1 MKNKYDFS
9 QVAAVYC
16 SELGIDV
23 PNEMELYLKGIFS
36 DLPIKEYENKIIGM
50 CKKKTDRSE
59 YFPDFYD

>member
-16 SELGIDV
+16 AELGIDA
-23 PNEMELYLKGIFS
+23 PEMEQYLKGIFS

-50 CKKKTDRSE
+50 CEKKTDRSE
-59 YFPDFYD
+59 YFPDFYK